1 MITITDSAKKQLL
14 AALDYDGK
22 NAPALRITARGGG
35 MIKPT
40 YDLQVADASKRNLT
54 DTLVDLGEFQVLV
67 DENSKALVDGTV
79 IDFLNTATGSGFHI
93 SNPNLPPP
101 PEPDLDSP
109 EAQTV
114 QKLLDEHINP
124 GVASHGG
131 HVTLVDV
138 RDDNVYVRLGGGC
151 QGCGMANVTLKQ
163 GIETAIKEAVP
174 SIKAVLDV
182 TDHAGGAN
190 PYYQPSK

>member
-1 MITITDSAKKQLL
+1 MITITEMAKKQLL
-14 AALDYDGK
+14 EALDYDGK
-22 NAPALRITARGGG
+22 SIPTLRIMAKGGG
-35 MIKPT
+35 FIRPT
-40 YDLQVADASKRNLT
+40 YDLQIADESKRGLT
-54 DTLVDLGEFQVLV
+54 DTVVDTGEFRVLI
-67 DENSKALVDGTV
+67 DERSKGLVDGAV
-79 IDFLNTATGSGFHI
+79 IDFLETPGGSGFHI
-93 SNPNLPPP
+93 TNPTLPPP

-109 EAQTV
+109 EAQTI

-138 RDDNVYVRLGGGC
+138 RDNNVYVRLGGGC
-151 QGCGMANVTLKQ
+151 QGCGMADVTLKQ

-174 SIKAVLDV
+174 TIQAVLDV
-182 TDHAGGAN
+182 TDHAGGSN